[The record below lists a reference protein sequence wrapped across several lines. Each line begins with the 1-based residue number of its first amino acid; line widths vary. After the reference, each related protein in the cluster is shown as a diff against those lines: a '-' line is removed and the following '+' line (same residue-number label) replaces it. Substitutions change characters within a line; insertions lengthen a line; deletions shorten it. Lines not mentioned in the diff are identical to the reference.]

1 MTATRDTV
9 GKLFKLSHNRMASI
23 EPLTAIF
30 PGHSAPLVRLTDD
43 GERELLNVSWGFPLL
58 RKGYAPKRV
67 TNTRDD
73 KALTSSFWRQSVDER
88 RCLVPATSFCE
99 PDEGTPANWHWFAF
113 KGDEPRPLFAFAGIW
128 KPYKGPI
135 KKNGETVEIDVFSF
149 MTTTPNALVGAI
161 NHERMPVLLH
171 SEDEFDTWMEGTT
184 EEALALATPYGPT
197 QMHLVQS
204 GLKKEDLLS

>member
-1 MTATRDTV
+1 
-9 GKLFKLSHNRMASI
+9 MAGL

-30 PGHSAPLVRLTDD
+30 PGHSAPIVRFADD
-43 GERELLNVSWGFPLL
+43 GEREQVNLSWGFPLL
-58 RKGYAPKRV
+58 RRGYAPKRV

-73 KALTSSFWRQSVDER
+73 KALTSSFWRQSVEER

-99 PDEGTPANWHWFAF
+99 PDEDTPANWHWFAF

-128 KPYKGPI
+128 KAYKGPI
-135 KKNGETVEIDVFSF
+135 KKNGEPVEIDVFSF
-149 MTTTPNALVGAI
+149 MTTTPNALVGTI
-161 NHERMPVLLH
+161 NHERMPVLLN

-184 EEALALATPYGPT
+184 EEALALATPYDAT
-197 QMHLVQS
+197 QMQLVQS